1 MNRVKFY
8 VAGKIDL
15 LPRRPLSVIIIY
27 FFSND
32 IYIYIYK
39 IENVPYIF
47 NHANEF
53 GIAYVHRNL
62 ITI

>member
-32 IYIYIYK
+32 IYIYIKLKMYRTFSIMQMNLASLMS
-39 IENVPYIF
+39 IEI
-47 NHANEF
+47 
-53 GIAYVHRNL
+53 
-62 ITI
+62 